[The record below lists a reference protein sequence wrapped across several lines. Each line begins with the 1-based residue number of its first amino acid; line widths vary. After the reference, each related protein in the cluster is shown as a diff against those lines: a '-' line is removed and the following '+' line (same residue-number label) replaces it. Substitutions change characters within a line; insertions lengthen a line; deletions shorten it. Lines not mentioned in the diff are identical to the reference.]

1 FGKIGTNT
9 PFKTPEPRQ
18 NKSETAR
25 NAAKSPE
32 NAPLARARAHADERR
47 LRRERR
53 RSSHAEETKPDN
65 EQYEALR

>member
-47 LRRERR
+47 HLAKGRLPEGTKE
-53 RSSHAEETKPDN
+53 EETHFPSIFG
-65 EQYEALR
+65 LT